1 MKILPIFPIRTTYLR
16 VDHHPCR
23 TLINVVRISV
33 PPREILLIN
42 PILSPLDWAQL
53 NYSLSENANRYF
65 SFKIDNL
72 SNTRTVNI
80 GTATPK
86 THFLRF
92 DIFIRYIYTTK
103 LYAATRKKKQPLMI
117 FLTSFR
123 RISFRFPATRIDKEE
138 QIKRERESGES
149 RALSTTNTYNIGHIW
164 PYNFNPLNGVAR
176 VTANYIQAR
185 VERALRDIKRGHGNP
200 DVLIRRRRPILSA

>member
-72 SNTRTVNI
+72 SNTRTVKI

-86 THFLRF
+86 TLPAIRYFYSIYLHGETLRF
-92 DIFIRYIYTTK
+92 IFTP
-103 LYAATRKKKQPLMI
+103 RKKKRPLMI

-138 QIKRERESGES
+138 QRKRERERAAKVVHFPRQILTISGIFG
-149 RALSTTNTYNIGHIW
+149 RII
-164 PYNFNPLNGVAR
+164 
-176 VTANYIQAR
+176 
-185 VERALRDIKRGHGNP
+185 
-200 DVLIRRRRPILSA
+200 LILLTGSLA